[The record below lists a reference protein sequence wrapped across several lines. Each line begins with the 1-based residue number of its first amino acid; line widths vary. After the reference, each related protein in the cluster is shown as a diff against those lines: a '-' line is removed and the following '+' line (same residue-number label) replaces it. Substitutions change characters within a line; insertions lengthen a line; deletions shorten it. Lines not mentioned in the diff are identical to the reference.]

1 VRVSILSVGTEVVL
15 GDQID
20 ANAAWL
26 SQRLREVGIEV
37 RHHVA
42 AGDDDGDLGDAL
54 RWLLERSDAVLVG
67 GGLGPTPD
75 DLTREVIAEVAGVPL
90 EQRDD
95 LEEAIVQ
102 AFASRGLRMPASNLR
117 QARVPRGA
125 TPFEPVGT
133 APGFALEIGDVVVY
147 ALPGVP
153 WELQALYDRDVVP
166 DLLGRTGGGASV
178 TRTIHVSGMGESTVA
193 ELIGPLVE
201 EHADT
206 ADIALSYLATGQEI
220 QVRLTAT
227 GPDPQAARE
236 RTEPLVA
243 AVRRALGRAA
253 VGVDRDRIEE
263 AIGRLLRDAG
273 QTVAFA
279 ESATAG
285 GISARVAEVP
295 GASEVLRG
303 GIVVYATETKTR
315 CLGVPA
321 ELIEEH
327 SSVSEEVT
335 RELAVRVRDVFD
347 ADWGVAVTGVA
358 GPGTQG
364 GRPVGTVIW
373 AVVSPDGEV
382 TVRTGQFPGDR
393 TAVQK
398 RLGSAALELLR
409 RRLEDA
415 AP

>member
-1 VRVSILSVGTEVVL
+1 VSILSVGTEVVL